1 MALVLQNEGYMYVC
15 NISAILINVPY
26 PAAPEVDLS
35 PGMKETIVTTNVPE
49 KRCVLEAYQVL
60 DEVRVLP

>member
-1 MALVLQNEGYMYVC
+1 M
-15 NISAILINVPY
+15 PY

-35 PGMKETIVTTNVPE
+35 PGMKETIITTNVPE